1 MHIYGL
7 AHYRSTWESKLITVA
22 VYPLLRIIASI
33 KYCIIVIGY
42 TDKVVFWCHNHSVNF
57 FSSGILYFTQEE
69 LFVIPLYRVN
79 LFIASSSSTTAIP
92 SNYYAIKHCLC
103 MFWNKEYANS

>member
-1 MHIYGL
+1 MHTYGL
-7 AHYRSTWESKLITVA
+7 AHYRSTWEPKLITVA

-57 FSSGILYFTQEE
+57 FLSGILYFTQEE
-69 LFVIPLYRVN
+69 LLVILLKLIHSF
-79 LFIASSSSTTAIP
+79 LFKY
-92 SNYYAIKHCLC
+92 NCQHL
-103 MFWNKEYANS
+103 